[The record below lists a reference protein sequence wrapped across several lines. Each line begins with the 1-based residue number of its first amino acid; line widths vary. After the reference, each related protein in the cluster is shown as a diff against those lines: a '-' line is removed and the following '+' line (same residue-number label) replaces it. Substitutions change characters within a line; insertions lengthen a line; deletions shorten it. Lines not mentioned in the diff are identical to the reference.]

1 MNLTPANL
9 RERTLHRRAVEA
21 AIWGMPAVNYVAHQ
35 IVTVGIDEVGH
46 QPCLGGNV
54 RRRRLGEKV
63 DRERHDEFDH
73 PGDTDTAD
81 IPPHLPR
88 LIKRSSPAGGG
99 HDDRVLQG
107 VDERVRI
114 LALHISR
121 YGVIERLLEGGRHEL
136 SVSD

>member
-63 DRERHDEFDH
+63 DRERHDELDH
-73 PGDTDTAD
+73 SGDTDTAD
-81 IPPHLPR
+81 IPPLSQGFSSDHRPPGVGT
-88 LIKRSSPAGGG
+88 LIEFCK
-99 HDDRVLQG
+99 VLMN
-107 VDERVRI
+107 
-114 LALHISR
+114 ASAF
-121 YGVIERLLEGGRHEL
+121 LLCT
-136 SVSD
+136 